1 MLLQKD
7 SKANT
12 NRTNR
17 IMEEGYTYHEL
28 HTKGEHEKYSKFQA
42 LSAHFFLFV
51 KNEAMKKMCLKYKE
65 SSPNQEEEGTQCTP
79 TVLTGFEV
87 NSLVHWTKN
96 NKLHSHFVVM
106 FHSHPLKI
114 QL

>member
-1 MLLQKD
+1 
-7 SKANT
+7 
-12 NRTNR
+12 
-17 IMEEGYTYHEL
+17 
-28 HTKGEHEKYSKFQA
+28 
-42 LSAHFFLFV
+42 
-51 KNEAMKKMCLKYKE
+51 
-65 SSPNQEEEGTQCTP
+65 
-79 TVLTGFEV
+79 LTGFEV